1 MPTAAGLNE
10 FLVRMDAVPHQRLHH
25 ALAVCL
31 KGSETSADI
40 ELVAWASACTGD
52 QTQARARDAGVLCE
66 PHDLFSM
73 GMSLMDEGMNPS
85 VALLRPKD
93 HPEII
98 ARMAQLASARRQLQG
113 SCGSTGLEAGGQPGR
128 RADDTAGQNRMTAE
142 ELGIDAFEAAA
153 SKPSAARALSDNAPA
168 KSESASQ
175 RRPNPPQSQP
185 PSVPDELKAWETLRL
200 FGNTAAHTLEVSSH
214 RRAGNFLGVGVVS
227 IESAR
232 ATKEGFDWSKKL
244 TFQLTPEE
252 MPEVIAVLL
261 GIRQEATFNNHG
273 TDRNKGLSFRNQD
286 DGLQVV
292 ATWRGDIYPVPV
304 KRPVMYYLLDLFCR
318 AMAHGYPDRKAS
330 DVIALVRGIYS

>member
-1 MPTAAGLNE
+1 MPTAAGLKE
-10 FLVRMDAVPHQRLHH
+10 FLDRMDAEPHQRLHH

-52 QTQARARDAGVLCE
+52 QTQARARDAGVLCA

-73 GMSLMDEGMNPS
+73 GMSLMDEGLNPS
-85 VALLRPKD
+85 VALLRPQD
-93 HPEII
+93 HREIV
-98 ARMAQLASARRQLQG
+98 ARMAQLADARRQLQG
-113 SCGSTGLEAGGQPGR
+113 SCESTSLEAGCQPGL
-128 RADDTAGQNRMTAE
+128 RADDSAGPNRMTAK
-142 ELGIDAFEAAA
+142 ELGIETFEAAA
-153 SKPSAARALSDNAPA
+153 PKTSAERALSDNAPA
-168 KSESASQ
+168 KSESARQ
-175 RRPNPPQSQP
+175 RRPTPPQTQP
-185 PSVPDELKAWETLRL
+185 SSDPGEHKSWETLRL

-232 ATKEGFDWSKKL
+232 ATKEGFDWSNKL

-252 MPEVIAVLL
+252 MPEIIAVLL
-261 GIRQEATFNNHG
+261 GIRQKATFNNHG

-292 ATWRGDIYPVPV
+292 ATWRGDVYPIPV

-318 AMAHGYPDRKAS
+318 AMAHGNPDRKAS